1 MGQRKAFNITVE
13 EKRPIAQIK
22 KDLKKAGLEEMQ
34 VLEAIGVITGSADE
48 DDTDK
53 LKAVEGVMD
62 VAADIYIDLGPPGSD
77 VTW

>member
-1 MGQRKAFNITVE
+1 MGQRKSFNITVE
-13 EKRPIAQIK
+13 EKRPIGEIK
-22 KDLKKAGLEEMQ
+22 KDLEKAGLEEME

-48 DDTDK
+48 DDAEK
-53 LKAVEGVMD
+53 LKAVDGVTD

>member
-13 EKRPIAQIK
+13 ESRPIKLIE
-22 KDLKKAGLEEMQ
+22 KDLELAGLEEMQ

-48 DDTDK
+48 DNLAK
-53 LKAVEGVMD
+53 LQAVAGVRD
-62 VAADIYIDLGPPGSD
+62 VAADIYVDLGPPGSD